1 MVPFTIDLIQNL
13 GLTILQVIN
22 KYYFRGVM
30 YFLIALVNVVLAVVL
45 LNTVGLVGA
54 ALSTAVSM
62 FIGNGLIMNWYYGK
76 KVGLDILGFWRQM
89 GKIILP
95 VALLIAAFACAYWT
109 LPTPH
114 ESWFSIIVAVAAY
127 AGALAMVL
135 WRFSMNDY
143 EKGLVKRLL
152 RKG

>member
-1 MVPFTIDLIQNL
+1 
-13 GLTILQVIN
+13 
-22 KYYFRGVM
+22 
-30 YFLIALVNVVLAVVL
+30 
-45 LNTVGLVGA
+45 
-54 ALSTAVSM
+54 M
-62 FIGNGLIMNWYYGK
+62 FIGNGLVMNWYYGK
-76 KVGLDILGFWRQM
+76 KVGLDILGFWQQM

-95 VALLIAAFACAYWT
+95 VALLIAAFACAYWA

-114 ESWFSIIVAVAAY
+114 ESWFSVIAAVTAY
-127 AGALAMVL
+127 TGALAMVL